1 MILIQGCMGMV
12 DHPAWQASW
21 GRNTDRGPQP
31 FWADIR
37 TQMNLPRNKRV
48 AQMFRCGKL
57 WNLESR
63 DHKRDWGRWGLV
75 WLQLCPTW
83 WSFWAA
89 EQAVRGSC
97 QAERFQQSERLMP
110 GIVVVWADRLPGL
123 EAEPGEEDEQASHLT
138 ESKRA
143 GWGRLDLC
151 LSIGQKE
158 KPLPYSWSP
167 TNQELSSSGV
177 GEKKKVW
184 VEAQNQKEATT
195 LKRSK
200 CLKRGKGS

>member
-57 WNLESR
+57 WNLEITKGIEVGEGWCGCSCA
-63 DHKRDWGRWGLV
+63 
-75 WLQLCPTW
+75 QLDDL
-83 WSFWAA
+83 S
-89 EQAVRGSC
+89 EQLNRLWEEVARLRGI
-97 QAERFQQSERLMP
+97 QQSERLMP

-200 CLKRGKGS
+200 CLKRDKGS

>member
-48 AQMFRCGKL
+48 AQTFRCGKL
-57 WNLESR
+57 WNLEIT
-63 DHKRDWGRWGLV
+63 WGIEVGEGWCGCSCA
-75 WLQLCPTW
+75 QLDDL
-83 WSFWAA
+83 S
-89 EQAVRGSC
+89 EQLNRLWEEVARLRGI
-97 QAERFQQSERLMP
+97 QQSERLMP

-167 TNQELSSSGV
+167 TNQEISSSGV